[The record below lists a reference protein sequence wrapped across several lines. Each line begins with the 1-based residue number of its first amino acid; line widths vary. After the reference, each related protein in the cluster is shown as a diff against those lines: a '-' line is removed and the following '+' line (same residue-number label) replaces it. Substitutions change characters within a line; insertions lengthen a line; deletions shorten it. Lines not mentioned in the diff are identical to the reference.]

1 MFMVFY
7 IFTFIG
13 FMRNVIC
20 SAISIQEVSIRGGVT
35 EKKKYKCKKKRNY
48 SEAVT
53 AFTIPKLPY
62 SEYKN
67 CKVGVSLHFE
77 V

>member
-35 EKKKYKCKKKRNY
+35 EKKKIQMQEK
-48 SEAVT
+48 T
-53 AFTIPKLPY
+53 
-62 SEYKN
+62 
-67 CKVGVSLHFE
+67 
-77 V
+77 